1 EVSWKSDSVTR
12 QIIDVVDDYSCDRQ
26 NGQRHQ
32 RSCHP
37 AEQACD
43 NDLWGGLPNHP
54 KNRRDVL
61 QRGHAFSPPRCGFL
75 TLRTHSAQLLTC
87 KGCWWDPLVELQAL
101 RSRTSVTIA
110 CTCLSLCFVSY
121 LQAFVRLRFMFFFRL
136 ISNFC
141 IAEYYSSL

>member
-1 EVSWKSDSVTR
+1 
-12 QIIDVVDDYSCDRQ
+12 
-26 NGQRHQ
+26 
-32 RSCHP
+32 
-37 AEQACD
+37 
-43 NDLWGGLPNHP
+43 
-54 KNRRDVL
+54 VL

-87 KGCWWDPLVELQAL
+87 TGCWCDPLVELQAL

-141 IAEYYSSL
+141 IAEYYRSLYRAFLSPNQVSPSKSNAFRALASRYCDASWSRSTKFRFHNFRI